1 MFSLFTRKVFKLWLI
16 IGVISLG
23 MFGVI
28 LLLQYHRGSKKPI
41 TNIEPLSTVQT
52 SPEAQRRLVK
62 LPSTKSPIIKT
73 AEESAETEQSQSK
86 DLENAPT
93 VLNDSE
99 PIFVPD
105 KTETIHSIVES
116 LSVEDLEE
124 LDGLTL
130 KEFLSDEEL
139 EKLDREI
146 SKSLEEF
153 VVLVP
158 KIVEHKAELD
168 EITVYNNNLAEQE
181 GWWEDKGK
189 SEEVAKNNELIK
201 EMLNE
206 LATLRSQATD
216 LESIL
221 LDSDFDSIGTQ
232 RDKAWIRQ
240 LAEDIW
246 N

>member
-1 MFSLFTRKVFKLWLI
+1 MSKGKRFRIWLV
-16 IGVISLG
+16 IGISALG
-23 MFGVI
+23 MLSI
-28 LLLQYHRGSKKPI
+28 LPLIQYHGRNQPI
-41 TNIEPLSTVQT
+41 ANTEPLSTVQT
-52 SPEAQRRLVK
+52 SPEAQRRSVK
-62 LPSTKSPIIKT
+62 PQSTTSPTVIKIAQQGT
-73 AEESAETEQSQSK
+73 QTEQSQSK

-99 PIFVPD
+99 TIPVPD

-153 VVLVP
+153 VILVP
-158 KIVEHKAELD
+158 KIVEHKAKLD

-181 GWWEDKGK
+181 GWWKDKEK

-221 LDSDFDSIGTQ
+221 LDSDFDSIGAQ
-232 RDKAWIRQ
+232 RDKEWIRQ